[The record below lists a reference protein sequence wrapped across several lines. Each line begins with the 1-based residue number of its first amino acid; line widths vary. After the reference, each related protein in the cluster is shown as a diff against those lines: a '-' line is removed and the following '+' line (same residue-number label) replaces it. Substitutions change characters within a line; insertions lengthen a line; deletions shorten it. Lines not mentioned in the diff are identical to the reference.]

1 MRKTRGRTPGNVS
14 SGEGSSDVR
23 RTPLACAAIVAGL
36 GLASLVGCASTSDG
50 EWSSKSQS
58 MSGNATPTRVSTSP
72 VPSRSNATRAAA
84 APTSPQPASDATKN
98 VEPVAAATPAP
109 QLTRVSTE
117 PARPSTGTQ
126 PVPATS
132 FASAP
137 AAPSA
142 TSLTLPV
149 PMANDATSLRAAAI
163 AVCTEASRST
173 WPLLRANAIEA
184 LTQAPAAF
192 DANATRGLIDENRG
206 VRFVAAFAIARL
218 KRCDLAHLVE
228 PLLRDSSNSVEA
240 AAITALAVCDQRV
253 NQAPLAAMVRSD
265 STEVRANAY
274 WAIGIIGNRS
284 AIGLVRDSVGRGLPL
299 TDPVRVRIV
308 ELQAAECLVRL
319 GEMQEIEPIRA
330 ALFAPVEQG
339 ELTVLACQMVARL
352 KDERSRPM
360 LERLLSANGDQARP
374 PEIRVAAID
383 ALGRLGS
390 SDRSILR
397 SLLDPYLSAPEAG
410 VRAQAAIALGSIGAA
425 SGLDPLSRL
434 LSDPEPTVQVAAANA
449 ILVLTANVAASNVAG
464 HSDRE
469 Q

>member
-1 MRKTRGRTPGNVS
+1 MRKIRGRTPHN
-14 SGEGSSDVR
+14 
-23 RTPLACAAIVAGL
+23 VAGMAAL
-36 GLASLVGCASTSDG
+36 VVAGAGLATIVGCASTSDG
-50 EWSSKSQS
+50 EWSTKSQS
-58 MSGNATPTRVSTSP
+58 MSGNASATRVSTSP

-84 APTSPQPASDATKN
+84 APTTPQPAIVTQVP
-98 VEPVAAATPAP
+98 VEPAAAAEPAP
-109 QLTRVSTE
+109 QPTRVSND
-117 PARPSTGTQ
+117 PPRPSTGTQ

-132 FASAP
+132 FAPAP
-137 AAPSA
+137 PSPSA
-142 TSLTLPV
+142 MAFTVAV
-149 PMANDATSLRAAAI
+149 PASHDAASLRAAAI
-163 AVCTEASRST
+163 AVCTEASRSA

-192 DANATRGLIDENRG
+192 DANATRGLIDSNRG

-228 PLLRDSSNSVEA
+228 PLLRDESDSVEA
-240 AAITALAVCDQRV
+240 AAIAAMAVCDQRV

-274 WAIGIIGNRS
+274 WAIGLIGNRS

-319 GEMQEIEPIRA
+319 GELQEIEPIRA

-360 LERLLSANGDQARP
+360 LERLLSASGDQTRP

-390 SDRSILR
+390 SDRNVLR
-397 SLLDPYLSAPEAG
+397 SLLEPYLSAPEPG
-410 VRAQAAIALGSIGAA
+410 VRAQAAIALGSIGMN
-425 SGLDPLSRL
+425 SGLDPLHRL
-434 LSDPEPTVQVAAANA
+434 LSDAEPTVQVAAANA
-449 ILVLTANVAASNVAG
+449 ILVLTANAAPSNVAG